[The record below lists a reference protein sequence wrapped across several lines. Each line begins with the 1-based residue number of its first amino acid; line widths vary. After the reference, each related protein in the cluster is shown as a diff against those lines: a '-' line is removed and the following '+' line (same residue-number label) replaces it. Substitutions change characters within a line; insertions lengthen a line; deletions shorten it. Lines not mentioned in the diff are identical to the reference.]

1 MKKCQGTLLSR
12 LWREEK
18 NKFKKIDFMWDT
30 IKQILKKNRG
40 TCIIVEDGKP
50 LYVVTQFADY
60 EKLFLNETT
69 ENEQVEKEISSPTP
83 VKKIIEEK
91 EVEIAEKINQEIID
105 WKAKQTENSPE
116 IGLADIVENDE
127 LRIENLPFV

>member
-1 MKKCQGTLLSR
+1 MF
-12 LWREEK
+12 
-18 NKFKKIDFMWDT
+18 NWDT

-50 LYVVTQFADY
+50 LYVVAQFADY
-60 EKLFLNETT
+60 EKLFLDETS
-69 ENEQVEKEISSPTP
+69 ESEQSDKEIFSPTP

-91 EVEIAEKINQEIID
+91 EVEIAEKVNQEIID
-105 WKAKQTENSPE
+105 WKAKQVENSPE
-116 IGLADIVENDE
+116 IGLADIVENDG

>member
-1 MKKCQGTLLSR
+1 
-12 LWREEK
+12 
-18 NKFKKIDFMWDT
+18 MWDT

-50 LYVVTQFADY
+50 LYVVTQFTDY
-60 EKLFLNETT
+60 EKLFLNETP